1 MANNK
6 KQQPKK
12 AEIKQTQTTKPVV
25 KKNEKKEP
33 SKQEIM
39 FFRIGI
45 IVITLTI
52 AVAAIIMLVTYFMDK
67 ETEEQP
73 FTDQLQITEDDLVHL
88 MINDPT
94 FGYVVDRDYFT
105 KYDNYSEW
113 LTMIN
118 SNDEIFIYFYKSSEV
133 NLDTETII
141 NDIDFEGEA
150 FFFLDLDV
158 FTTIYENENLEHL
171 NLLVDEPE
179 MLVIFNTVDQGFETI
194 YEPSSIQLKINEF
207 N

>member
-12 AEIKQTQTTKPVV
+12 VEIKNNTTTKPVV
-25 KKNEKKEP
+25 KKSEKKEP

-52 AVAAIIMLVTYFMDK
+52 VVAAIIMLVTYFMDK
-67 ETEEQP
+67 ETEETP
-73 FTDQLQITEDDLVHL
+73 FLDQLQISEDDLVHL

-94 FGYVVDRDYFT
+94 FGYVVDQDYFT
-105 KYDNYSEW
+105 KYDNYNECRILISE
-113 LTMIN
+113 
-118 SNDEIFIYFYKSSEV
+118 NDEIYIYLYRSSEV
-133 NLDTETII
+133 NLETETII
-141 NDIDFEGEA
+141 DDTDFEGLA

-158 FTTIYENENLEHL
+158 FTTIYENANLDHL
-171 NLLVDEPE
+171 NLETDASE

-194 YEPSSIQLKINEF
+194 YTASSIQLKINTI

>member
-12 AEIKQTQTTKPVV
+12 VEIKQNPTTKPVA
-25 KKNEKKEP
+25 KKIEKKEP

-67 ETEEQP
+67 EAEQKP
-73 FTDQLQITEDDLVHL
+73 FIDEFQITEDDLVHL
-88 MINDPT
+88 MINDPS
-94 FGYVVDRDYFT
+94 FGYVVDQDYFT

-113 LTMIN
+113 RTLIN
-118 SNDEIFIYFYKSSEV
+118 ENDEIYIYFYKSSEV
-133 NLDTETII
+133 NLETETII
-141 NDIDFEGEA
+141 NETNLEGRA

-158 FTTIYENENLEHL
+158 FTTIYENSNLEHL
-171 NLLVDEPE
+171 NLLENEPE
-179 MLVIFNTVDQGFETI
+179 MLVIFNTNDQGFETL
-194 YEPSSIQLKINEF
+194 YTASSIQSIINQL

>member
-88 MINDPT
+88 MISDTNG
-94 FGYVVDRDYFT
+94 GYFIDFDYFT

-113 LTMIN
+113 QAMIK

-141 NDIDFEGEA
+141 NDTDFEGLA

-158 FTTIYENENLEHL
+158 FTTIYENANLDHL
-171 NLLVDEPE
+171 NLETDASE

-194 YEPSSIQLKINEF
+194 YTASSIQLKINTI

>member
-12 AEIKQTQTTKPVV
+12 VEIKNNTTTKPVV
-25 KKNEKKEP
+25 KKSEKKEP

-67 ETEEQP
+67 ETEETP
-73 FTDQLQITEDDLVHL
+73 FLDQLQISEDDLVHL

-94 FGYVVDRDYFT
+94 FGYVVDQDYFT
-105 KYDNYSEW
+105 KYDNYNEWRTLISE
-113 LTMIN
+113 
-118 SNDEIFIYFYKSSEV
+118 NDEIYIYLYRSSEV
-133 NLDTETII
+133 NLETETII
-141 NDIDFEGEA
+141 NDTDFEGLT

-158 FTTIYENENLEHL
+158 FTTIYENANLDHL
-171 NLLVDEPE
+171 NLETDASE

-194 YEPSSIQLKINEF
+194 YTASSIQLKINTI

>member
-113 LTMIN
+113 LAMIN

-141 NDIDFEGEA
+141 NDKDFEGKT

>member
-1 MANNK
+1 MANTQ

-12 AEIKQTQTTKPVV
+12 VEVKNNQTTKNVV

-52 AVAAIIMLVTYFMDK
+52 LVAAIIMLVTYFMDK
-67 ETEEQP
+67 DSEDVP
-73 FTDQLQITEDDLVHL
+73 FEDQLHITETDLVHL
-88 MINDPT
+88 MINDPV
-94 FGYVVDRDYFT
+94 FGYVVDYDYFT
-105 KYDNYSEW
+105 KYGNYSEW
-113 LTMIN
+113 LKMIN
-118 SNDEIFIYFYKSSEV
+118 ENDEIYIYFYKASDV
-133 NLDTETII
+133 NQESKVVIDET
-141 NDIDFEGEA
+141 DMEGRA
-150 FFFLDLDV
+150 FFFLNLDSYLKIFENQDLG
-158 FTTIYENENLEHL
+158 HL
-171 NLLVDEPE
+171 NLQGDSSE

-194 YEPSSIQLKINEF
+194 YQASSIQSLINDL

>member
-39 FFRIGI
+39 FSRIGI

-67 ETEEQP
+67 ETEEKP

-133 NLDTETII
+133 NLETETII
-141 NDIDFEGEA
+141 NDKDLEGKT

>member
-12 AEIKQTQTTKPVV
+12 VDQKQTTTTKSVV

-33 SKQEIM
+33 TKQEIM

-52 AVAAIIMLVTYFMDK
+52 AVAAVIMLVNYFMDK
-67 ETEEQP
+67 EASEQS
-73 FTDQLQITEDDLVHL
+73 FTDAFQITEDDLVHL
-88 MINDPT
+88 MINDPQ
-94 FGYVVDRDYFT
+94 FGYVVDQDYFT

-113 LTMIN
+113 RHLII
-118 SNDEIFIYFYKSSEV
+118 SNDHIYIYFYKSSEV
-133 NLDTETII
+133 NLDTEAVI
-141 NDIDFEGEA
+141 NETDLEGLA

-158 FTTIYENENLEHL
+158 FTTIYENVNLEHL
-171 NLLVDEPE
+171 NLETDQSE

-194 YEPSSIQLKINEF
+194 YQASSIQSIINEL

>member
-118 SNDEIFIYFYKSSEV
+118 SNDEILIYFYKSSEV
-133 NLDTETII
+133 NLETETII
-141 NDIDFEGEA
+141 NDKDFEGKT

>member
-141 NDIDFEGEA
+141 NDKDFEGKT

>member
-12 AEIKQTQTTKPVV
+12 VEIKNNTTTKPVV
-25 KKNEKKEP
+25 KKSEKKEP

-52 AVAAIIMLVTYFMDK
+52 VVAAIIMLVTYFMDK

-88 MINDPT
+88 MISDTNG
-94 FGYVVDRDYFT
+94 GYFIDFDYFT

-113 LTMIN
+113 QAMIK

-141 NDIDFEGEA
+141 NDTDFEGLA

-158 FTTIYENENLEHL
+158 FTTIYENANLDHL
-171 NLLVDEPE
+171 NLETDASE

-194 YEPSSIQLKINEF
+194 YTASSVQLKINTI

>member
-88 MINDPT
+88 MISDTNG
-94 FGYVVDRDYFT
+94 GYFIDFDYFT

-113 LTMIN
+113 QAMIK

>member
-1 MANNK
+1 MANTQ

-12 AEIKQTQTTKPVV
+12 VEVKNNQTTKNVV

-52 AVAAIIMLVTYFMDK
+52 LVAAIIMLVTYFMDK
-67 ETEEQP
+67 DSEDVP
-73 FTDQLQITEDDLVHL
+73 FEDQLHITETDLVHL
-88 MINDPT
+88 MINDPV
-94 FGYVVDRDYFT
+94 FGYVVDYDYFT
-105 KYDNYSEW
+105 KYGNYSEW
-113 LTMIN
+113 LKMIN
-118 SNDEIFIYFYKSSEV
+118 ENDEIYIYFYKASDV
-133 NLDTETII
+133 NQETKVV
-141 NDIDFEGEA
+141 IDETDLEGRA
-150 FFFLDLDV
+150 FFFLNLDSYLKIFENQDLG
-158 FTTIYENENLEHL
+158 HL
-171 NLLVDEPE
+171 NLQSDSSE

-194 YEPSSIQLKINEF
+194 YQASSIQSLINDL

>member
-52 AVAAIIMLVTYFMDK
+52 AVAAIVMLVTYFMDK
-67 ETEEQP
+67 ETEEPP